1 MTKGPPTWTVSFE
14 LPEDPTAF
22 QRCTRTLLDEGVT
35 ILGVNVDHA
44 PGHWTTQILTTEP
57 SKARDVLE
65 ALQIEGQ
72 ISKARE
78 GLVDRMD
85 RWGGNA
91 LRRVEGLARRLREQM
106 R

>member
-1 MTKGPPTWTVSFE
+1 MWTVSFK
-14 LPEDPTAF
+14 LPEDPIAF

-44 PGHWTTQILTTEP
+44 PGHWTTRILTTEP
-57 SKARDVLE
+57 TKATYVLE
-65 ALQIEGQ
+65 GLEVDGQ
-72 ISKARE
+72 VAEARE

-85 RWGGNA
+85 RWGGDA
-91 LRRVEGLARRLREQM
+91 LRRIEGLARRLRDQM

>member
-1 MTKGPPTWTVSFE
+1 MWTVAFD

-44 PGHWTTQILTTEP
+44 PGNWTTQILTTQP
-57 SKARDVLE
+57 AKATYVLAGLE
-65 ALQIEGQ
+65 VDGRVSE
-72 ISKARE
+72 ARE

-85 RWGGNA
+85 RWGGDA
-91 LRRVEGLARRLREQM
+91 LRRIEGVARRLRERM
-106 R
+106 G